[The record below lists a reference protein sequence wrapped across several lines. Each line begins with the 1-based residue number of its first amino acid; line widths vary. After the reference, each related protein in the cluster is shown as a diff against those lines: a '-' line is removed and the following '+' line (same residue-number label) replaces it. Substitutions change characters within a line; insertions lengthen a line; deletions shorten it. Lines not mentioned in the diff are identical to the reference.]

1 MLGHIEATAPWTL
14 EAVAPPRDWFTSS
27 VFKRLVDLVFAS
39 MVLFATLPIWLVIAV
54 AIKLDSR
61 GPVFFIQERVGRNG
75 RRFQCLK
82 FRTMQIDAEARLEE
96 MRRRGEVQGM
106 VFKIRHDPRVTRV
119 GRLLR
124 RASLDELPQ
133 LVHVVKGE
141 MSLVGPR
148 PLIPSQ
154 IQQFSAENLIR
165 LRVKPGLTCL
175 WAVRG
180 RSDSGYEA
188 WMAAD
193 REYVLR
199 HSALLDLAILFKT
212 IVVVATCR
220 GAY

>member
-1 MLGHIEATAPWTL
+1 MLGHIEATAPWPL
-14 EAVAPPRDWFTSS
+14 EAAPPRDWLTASM
-27 VFKRLVDLVFAS
+27 VKRLVDLVLGAI
-39 MVLFATLPIWLVIAV
+39 VLIATLPIWLAIAI

-61 GPVFFIQERVGRNG
+61 GPVFFVQERVGRNG

-82 FRTMQIDAEARLEE
+82 FRTMQVDAEARLEE

-119 GRLLR
+119 GRILR
-124 RASLDELPQ
+124 RTSLDELPQ
-133 LVHVVKGE
+133 LVHVVKSE

-154 IQQFSAENLIR
+154 IQEFSAENLIR

-180 RSDSGYEA
+180 RSNSGFEA
-188 WMAAD
+188 WMSAD
-193 REYVLR
+193 REYVQQQ
-199 HSALLDLAILFKT
+199 STWLDMVILVRTVF
-212 IVVVATCR
+212 VVATGR